1 MLSVTFATSTWSRNF
16 DDTKHGGMNAKHNKV
31 QRLYDTRT
39 VKPYGK
45 TISILSGYEPRLVD
59 KPVQIKVEYARPR
72 FISAT
77 NKTEGFKSAFE
88 KLKGQLTTEFGSAVQ
103 ISGGPGRTSSFE
115 IYANSE
121 LIHSKLGGSAQKL
134 DTSDT
139 PIWTNAECKA
149 LFAKVRPL
157 TTGFYNSHKGLMSTQ
172 TPHVL

>member
-77 NKTEGFKSAFE
+77 
-88 KLKGQLTTEFGSAVQ
+88 V
-103 ISGGPGRTSSFE
+103 IPE
-115 IYANSE
+115 IQRSTHPTLN
-121 LIHSKLGGSAQKL
+121 
-134 DTSDT
+134 
-139 PIWTNAECKA
+139 
-149 LFAKVRPL
+149 LFRYM
-157 TTGFYNSHKGLMSTQ
+157 YNSAAEHAFRLPMDRTKPKASSR
-172 TPHVL
+172 PSRSSRAS

>member
-16 DDTKHGGMNAKHNKV
+16 DDTKHGGMNAKQNKV

-77 NKTEGFKSAFE
+77 VIRRSN
-88 KLKGQLTTEFGSAVQ
+88 AV
-103 ISGGPGRTSSFE
+103 
-115 IYANSE
+115 
-121 LIHSKLGGSAQKL
+121 
-134 DTSDT
+134 
-139 PIWTNAECKA
+139 PI
-149 LFAKVRPL
+149 RP
-157 TTGFYNSHKGLMSTQ
+157 SI
-172 TPHVL
+172 